1 MPHETI
7 DEYIADQPDA
17 VRPTLKR
24 LRTVIK
30 QSVKGAEELISYAIP
45 AFRLSGRVGLFFAG
59 WKDHVSIYPV
69 SDAVVAELGAELNPY
84 IVSKTLRFPLSKTL
98 PVHLIQKVAK
108 ARAKELSALPSLK
121 KKAAPKKKPVAAKK
135 RSTKR

>member
-1 MPHETI
+1 MPTHETI
-7 DEYIADQPDA
+7 DAYIADQPDA

-30 QSVKGAEELISYAIP
+30 QSVKGAEELNSYAIP

-69 SDAVVAELGAELNPY
+69 SDAVLTELGAELDPY
-84 IVSKTLRFPLSKTL
+84 RVSKTLRFPLSKAL

-108 ARAKELSALPSLK
+108 ARAKELAAVPPRK
-121 KKAAPKKKPVAAKK
+121 KSTRKAPKKKAKGK
-135 RSTKR
+135 